1 MHGVSPDLQFSQV
14 GKWQLHHE
22 TLQSLTVPKIGI
34 RKGLALCA
42 DWPKCS
48 LAVSGEIITSLL
60 GCRIL
65 MQSARF
71 TWTESSR
78 DRRVS
83 QNAIVSS
90 FIKKRWLSFIS
101 YVLIGARYK
110 YWAISVES
118 LFQQLSQT
126 YQVILL
132 TVSSVVFLS
141 CMRNYGTVLLASTWK
156 VTWIIY
162 TAAFPCCKP
171 KLYIHVELFI
181 GNHNLYLFFIGKTI
195 LFCTI

>member
-1 MHGVSPDLQFSQV
+1 MRGVSPDVQFCQV
-14 GKWQLHHE
+14 GTWQLHHK
-22 TLQSLTVPKIGI
+22 TLQRPTVLKTGI

-78 DRRVS
+78 DRRAS
-83 QNAIVSS
+83 QNEIVSS
-90 FIKKRWLSFIS
+90 FVERRWLSFIS
-101 YVLIGARYK
+101 YVLLGAGYK
-110 YWAISVES
+110 YRAISVES

-126 YQVILL
+126 SQVILL
-132 TVSSVVFLS
+132 PVSSVEVLS
-141 CMRNYGTVLLASTWK
+141 CMRNDGTMLLGSTWK

-171 KLYIHVELFI
+171 KLYIHVEPFI
-181 GNHNLYLFFIGKTI
+181 DNHYFYLF
-195 LFCTI
+195 